1 MDANP
6 SSLGQTDERRYMRAK
21 SLLLLLI
28 ALGCGIVASVA
39 VSQVVLDQKGESSVQ
54 TADILVVAK
63 NISAAS
69 KITPESVRIEKWPAD
84 KVPQGALVDIKQI
97 EGKFA
102 KQPLYV
108 NEPLIEIKLA
118 NKGKELVIP
127 DGYRVFDLVVNE
139 QNGGSGYISPGDRVD
154 VFGFFEKGMKIKTSG
169 TVRVLENLE
178 VLMVDGVASIDPD
191 APTTSRRS
199 SSTFQL
205 LVKDKQYA
213 VLDTAAN
220 LGKLRVALRPPE
232 RSEEAKS
239 KMDDGESFM
248 AWLKESESTRP
259 SEPIAANLPKET
271 FEQPAAPKIDHEMII
286 ITPEGA
292 NRFRW
297 KEGDT
302 MPRKVEEGADL
313 GGEGFSTG
321 GIQSGTPAAAGFAPP
336 PVSGNK
342 EVAESSNGKG
352 ADRRNLNWDPNG
364 SSWQFG
370 GFKAAYPPSK

>member
-1 MDANP
+1 
-6 SSLGQTDERRYMRAK
+6 MRAK

-69 KITPESVRIEKWPAD
+69 RILPEYVRIEQWPVD
-84 KVPQGALVDIKQI
+84 RVPQGALVDLKQI
-97 EGKFA
+97 DGKFA

-108 NEPLIEIKLA
+108 NEPLLEIKLA
-118 NKGKELVIP
+118 NKGKELIIP
-127 DGYRVFDLVVNE
+127 EGYRVFDLVVNE

-154 VFGFFEKGMKIKTSG
+154 VFGFFEKGVKIKTSG

-178 VLMVDGVASIDPD
+178 VLMVDGVASVDTES
-191 APTTSRRS
+191 PTTSRRS

-213 VLDTAAN
+213 VLDTASN

-232 RSEEAKS
+232 RSEVAKS

-248 AWLKESESTRP
+248 SWLKESESTHQ
-259 SEPIAANLPKET
+259 SEPLVMNPTKT
-271 FEQPAAPKIDHEMII
+271 PTEQLAAPKIDHEMII

-292 NRFRW
+292 SRFRW
-297 KEGDT
+297 KEGET
-302 MPRKVEEGADL
+302 MPRKVEEGADMS
-313 GGEGFSTG
+313 GDSFPAG
-321 GIQSGTPAAAGFAPP
+321 GIQSGAPAAAPFTPP
-336 PVSGNK
+336 TSGGK
-342 EVAESSNGKG
+342 EVAETANGKG
-352 ADRRNLNWDPNG
+352 ADRPNLNWDPTG

>member
-1 MDANP
+1 
-6 SSLGQTDERRYMRAK
+6 
-21 SLLLLLI
+21 
-28 ALGCGIVASVA
+28 
-39 VSQVVLDQKGESSVQ
+39 
-54 TADILVVAK
+54 
-63 NISAAS
+63 
-69 KITPESVRIEKWPAD
+69 
-84 KVPQGALVDIKQI
+84 
-97 EGKFA
+97 
-102 KQPLYV
+102 
-108 NEPLIEIKLA
+108 
-118 NKGKELVIP
+118 
-127 DGYRVFDLVVNE
+127 
-139 QNGGSGYISPGDRVD
+139 
-154 VFGFFEKGMKIKTSG
+154 MKIKTSG

-313 GGEGFSTG
+313 GGDGFSTG

-342 EVAESSNGKG
+342 EVAESSNSKG
-352 ADRRNLNWDPNG
+352 ADRPNLNWDPNG

>member
-1 MDANP
+1 
-6 SSLGQTDERRYMRAK
+6 MRAK

-39 VSQVVLDQKGESSVQ
+39 VSQVVLDQNGGVAVQ
-54 TADILVVAK
+54 TAEILVIAK
-63 NISAAS
+63 NVSAAS

-84 KVPQGALVDIKQI
+84 KVPQGALVDLKQI

-127 DGYRVFDLVVNE
+127 EGYRVFDLVVNE

-178 VLMVDGVASIDPD
+178 VLMVDGIASIDPD
-191 APTTSRRS
+191 APTTARRS

-232 RSEEAKS
+232 LSEEAKS
-239 KMDDGESFM
+239 RMDDGESFM
-248 AWLKESESTRP
+248 AWLKESEAPRS
-259 SEPIAANLPKET
+259 SEPNAASLVREVI
-271 FEQPAAPKIDHEMII
+271 EQPAAPKIEHEMMI
-286 ITPEGA
+286 ITPEGS

-297 KEGDT
+297 KEGDK
-302 MPRKVEEGADL
+302 MPRKVDEGAET
-313 GGEGFSTG
+313 GIEGISTS
-321 GIQSGTPAAAGFAPP
+321 GIQSGTPSASGFAPP
-336 PVSGNK
+336 PASGGSK
-342 EVAESSNGKG
+342 EVADSGSTKG
-352 ADRRNLNWDPNG
+352 SERPNLNWDPNG
-364 SSWQFG
+364 GSWQLG